1 MSVVHMVAR
10 PAQPCTAE
18 SPPCPLCLSCALLPF
33 RPEPEPCVSI
43 TMVIDFHR
51 YAKELKGKQWP
62 VARVLAKAVKKLKA
76 P

>member
-1 MSVVHMVAR
+1 
-10 PAQPCTAE
+10 
-18 SPPCPLCLSCALLPF
+18 
-33 RPEPEPCVSI
+33 
-43 TMVIDFHR
+43 MVIDFHR